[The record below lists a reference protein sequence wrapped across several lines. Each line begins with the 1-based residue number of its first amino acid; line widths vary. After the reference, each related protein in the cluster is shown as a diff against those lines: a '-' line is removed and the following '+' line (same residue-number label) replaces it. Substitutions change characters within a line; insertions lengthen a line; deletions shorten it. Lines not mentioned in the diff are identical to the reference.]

1 MPIEDVEAVNHH
13 LVSIEKVHSS
23 HAGAATRLR
32 E

>member
-13 LVSIEKVHSS
+13 LVSLEKVHMQEPQ
-23 HAGAATRLR
+23 TRLR